1 MVPAG
6 REKLAHKHENTCLSI
21 LNWGSRKNVY
31 FSVRL
36 TMGGTVDKKGG
47 EGDHT
52 LSHLSSRY
60 C

>member
-36 TMGGTVDKKGG
+36 PMGGG
-47 EGDHT
+47 EV
-52 LSHLSSRY
+52 SHIGPGRKQM
-60 C
+60 